1 MRHPLIAAALALSL
15 GGCSL
20 FTPTSHLTV
29 APDGSLD
36 GQAPPGTH
44 WAVIEGSDGSC
55 MPKRMAVGGAQDL
68 KSVTGEITCTDKA
81 GVVEHSTF
89 ALGEVGATG
98 SQAIVAASTARFLD
112 TVDKG
117 LDLAKMLAATAA
129 GGPAAGAAVGLL
141 NAVNRPRAVG
151 PMLQCPAG
159 TIITMVNGQPACQ

>member
-1 MRHPLIAAALALSL
+1 MKLLALAALLAL
-15 GGCSL
+15 GGCSM

-44 WAVIEGSDGSC
+44 WAIIEGADGSC

-68 KSVTGEITCTDKA
+68 KTVTGEITCTDKA
-81 GVVEHSTF
+81 GVVERSTF
-89 ALGEVGATG
+89 SLGEVGATG

-117 LDLAKMLAATAA
+117 LDLAKTLAAGAA
-129 GGPAAGAAVGLL
+129 GGPPAAALMGALGTARARPRSMTAADCLAAG
-141 NAVNRPRAVG
+141 
-151 PMLQCPAG
+151 LQP
-159 TIITMVNGQPACQ
+159 IGQPPNVICQ